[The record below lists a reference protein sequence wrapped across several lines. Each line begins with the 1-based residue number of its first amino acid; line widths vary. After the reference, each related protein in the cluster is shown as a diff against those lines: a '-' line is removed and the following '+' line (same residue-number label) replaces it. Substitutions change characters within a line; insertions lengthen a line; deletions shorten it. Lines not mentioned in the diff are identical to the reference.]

1 MNVAHGLKVK
11 LDKEYGSGVVN
22 QLIAEVE
29 ALTGIKGVSEHRFH
43 PTRKWRFDAAWQHE
57 GRMIALELNG
67 WTSHHRIGRMKE
79 DNVKLA
85 AAAIMG
91 WRVLY
96 ATTDQCKKFGAIWVA
111 QCLA

>member
-11 LDKEYGSGVVN
+11 LDKEYGSGVVD

-29 ALTGIKGVSEHRFH
+29 ALTGIKGVPEHRFH
-43 PTRKWRFDAAWQHE
+43 PTRKWRFDFAIPD
-57 GRMIALELNG
+57 RLIALELNG